1 MKTFIAFMTGL
12 VSATACATPLPATA
26 PMPSVVPVQAETA
39 APSRLPAGFTARQ
52 YAAALGTG
60 MDVDWARTER
70 GIREFDPLVV
80 RDYQQ
85 RGLGH
90 VRIRVANDATER
102 HLLHLRK
109 IVEACEKYGVI
120 PIISYQAD
128 EFKNDPSGSNE
139 AKVVAW
145 WNTVSRYFASTH
157 PELGF
162 DIIYEPSEKL
172 NHDQQALNRLYDKV
186 VRDIH
191 HIDPQR
197 MVFIAPRQ
205 RATPED
211 LVNLKWPSQSN
222 GHVLAEWHIFPWGP
236 VKVGNK
242 YPWTTGTAAEKAA
255 IRSRINTALHW
266 QQKTGH
272 FSWVGGWSA
281 GATLKNPVQ
290 PSQIAFATF
299 MACELQQAQ
308 IPYALNA
315 DNLFYDGEEGAW
327 RPGTAALLQAMIKPE
342 CPPADA
348 KTPGKT
354 KAHHH

>member
-12 VSATACATPLPATA
+12 VSATACATSLPATA
-26 PMPSVVPVQAETA
+26 PIPSVVPVQAETA

-327 RPGTAALLQAMIKPE
+327 RPGTAALLQAMIKPA

-348 KTPGKT
+348 KIPGKT